1 MIEFEVNKENIN
13 AIPSNVSHL
22 RFKEYFNGEINP
34 GIIPEGVT
42 HLSFK
47 NVSSNL
53 SIKGLIPNSVTH
65 LIFKEYF
72 NESIQFGYLP
82 NNLTHLIFGSCFNNY
97 IEPGVLPE
105 SIKYLK
111 FGSNF
116 NKPLKI
122 GSIPKNVTYLEFG
135 ISFNKPLEPGMIPN
149 SVTHLTFG
157 PYFNQPLKQGVIP
170 NSVTHLT
177 FGNYF
182 NQPLIKGTL
191 PKNLKYLSLRGEFQY
206 HDSLYHDSYEGI
218 PDKTYLT
225 YIIDNE
231 DEINDKQ
238 YLNKNIIINRV
249 NHLIMYGIDSYF
261 QHDIN
266 YTIPKNLL
274 KRIYDNL
281 IISVL
286 VDFNHQL
293 IENIKTNQSK
303 NYEKNNNKFDDF
315 DKIEQYLENEVLEI
329 NEDDELKEDELDE
342 DELEEI
348 QNEDELE
355 EIEDEEVQNEDE
367 LEEIEDEDEN
377 EDEDELEEIENE
389 DEDELEEVEEAE
401 QVIQNQ
407 VNLDNQLNDI
417 NEDTYLCYSPHY
429 DNYKKLIWGP
439 YQDFFYLQ
447 APNGIF
453 PPNQNKLL
461 KKRKQINLLKL
472 VHKEMV
478 VKVFHPIRIQN
489 ICKKYHI
496 DFVDWINIIS

>member
-1 MIEFEVNKENIN
+1 MILFEVNKENIN
-13 AIPSNVSHL
+13 AIPSNVTHL

-47 NVSSNL
+47 NVSSDF
-53 SIKGLIPNSVTH
+53 SIKGVIPSSVTH
-65 LIFKEYF
+65 LILKEYF
-72 NESIQFGYLP
+72 NESIQFGDLP

-97 IEPGVLPE
+97 IKPGVLPN
-105 SIKYLK
+105 SLKYLK

-122 GSIPKNVTYLEFG
+122 GSIPENVTYLEFG
-135 ISFNKPLEPGMIPN
+135 ISFNKPLEKGMIPN

-206 HDSLYHDSYEGI
+206 HDSLYHDSYVGI

-231 DEINDKQ
+231 DEINDNQ

-293 IENIKTNQSK
+293 VENINTNQSK
-303 NYEKNNNKFDDF
+303 NYDKNKNKFDDF
-315 DKIEQYLENEVLEI
+315 DEIEQYLENEVLEI

-342 DELEEI
+342 DELK
-348 QNEDELE
+348 
-355 EIEDEEVQNEDE
+355 
-367 LEEIEDEDEN
+367 
-377 EDEDELEEIENE
+377 EDEDELEEVQNEDE
-389 DEDELEEVEEAE
+389 DEDELEEVEDEDE
-401 QVIQNQ
+401 NELEEVVENQINQ
-407 VNLDNQLNDI
+407 VNQI
-417 NEDTYLCYSPHY
+417 NGDTYLGYSPYY
-429 DNYKKLIWGP
+429 DNYKKQLWGP

-472 VHKEMV
+472 VHQELV

-489 ICKKYHI
+489 ICEKYHI